1 MMAGRATRLMSG
13 IVTVAGTALLP
24 GPAQAY
30 IGPSF
35 LEVPSV
41 ESDWRGEDYAGW
53 IRLEAHYWN
62 EKPPRSPPLYQGQSR
77 NVFSGPAA
85 PRRGPGQ
92 LAVALDKRSPVHAAM
107 MDLCR
112 RGSVLPELAYA
123 ESSERARPPAEV
135 GPRPASIPEY
145 FEYTLKNVR
154 LSCPVVAEAPE
165 QTFVLR
171 FEDIAWRNFKGGKTE
186 LQAAPVPLAPAQ
198 RSGKSRAFIV
208 HNLISANTVAPDQCP
223 MMSKAPSE
231 ADYFALMTPEQVA
244 AKRAEYAPR
253 GGVAATF
260 IRGTLAERGPDGL
273 NVSLL
278 PGIVRDPGHPGPQ
291 VTVARGF
298 NLDGQRGNG
307 TGAQYRDY
315 SSAEGQP
322 GIDNQLFTVDGCIQG
337 FGPIG
342 ILTVTTRESRR
353 NGEISMM
360 VLISGIDDDRND
372 DRVDVTLFFSRDP
385 MVKSADGKDILPGYT
400 FRVTD
405 DPERTS
411 YFQRLRGRIVDG
423 VVLTDPVD
431 EIRIDRGRDSTRL
444 MQGRVRLE
452 FNDDRTMQGLIGGYM
467 DWRYMANYW
476 GALTVFE
483 AGMGYSTPGV
493 YNALKRAAD
502 GLPDPVTG
510 ELTGLSAAYDI
521 EGVEAYLPPEEE
533 RKLLS
538 PGLAYLE

>member
-1 MMAGRATRLMSG
+1 
-13 IVTVAGTALLP
+13 
-24 GPAQAY
+24 
-30 IGPSF
+30 
-35 LEVPSV
+35 VPSL
-41 ESDWRGEDYAGW
+41 EGDWQGEHYKGW
-53 IRLEAHYWN
+53 VRLEAHYWN
-62 EKPPRSPPLYQGQSR
+62 EKPPRTPPLYQGQSR

-85 PRRGPGQ
+85 PRSGPGQ

-112 RGSVLPELAYA
+112 RGSVLPQLAYA

-135 GPRPASIPEY
+135 GPRPATIPEY
-145 FEYTLKNVR
+145 FEYSLKNVTM
-154 LSCPVVAEAPE
+154 SCPVVIEAPE
-165 QTFVLR
+165 QAFVLR
-171 FEDIAWRNFKGGKTE
+171 FEDIAWRNFQGGTTAVE
-186 LQAAPVPLAPAQ
+186 PAPVPLPPAQ
-198 RSGKSRAFIV
+198 RTGRSRAFIV
-208 HNLISANTVAPDQCP
+208 HNLISANSIASDQCP
-223 MMSKAPSE
+223 VMSKAPSE
-231 ADYFALMTPEQVA
+231 TDYFALRTPEQIE

-260 IRGTLAERGPDGL
+260 ISGTLAERGPEGL

-291 VTVARGF
+291 IAVARGLD
-298 NLDGQRGNG
+298 LDGKRGNG
-307 TGAQYRDY
+307 SGPQHRDY

-342 ILTVTTRESRR
+342 ILTVTTREARR

-360 VLISGIDDDRND
+360 VLISGIDDALND

-423 VVLTDPVD
+423 VVLTEPAD
-431 EIRIDRGRDSTRL
+431 EITIDRGRDSTRL
-444 MQGRVRLE
+444 MQGRLQLKIN
-452 FNDDRTMQGLIGGYM
+452 NDDRSLKGLIGGYM

-476 GALTVFE
+476 GALTIFE

-510 ELTGLSAAYDI
+510 ELTGLSAAYDM

-538 PGLAYLE
+538 AGLAYLK